1 MVMIMLRAMAPVMPL
16 IDLWELD
23 DDCTHPVICGNEDG
37 SSASN
42 PVTCGGLMLTLMA
55 LGKF

>member
-1 MVMIMLRAMAPVMPL
+1 MIMLRAMAPVMPL